1 MTQLISKV
9 GRRDYAERRAA
20 RIARLEERAAKA
32 RADGHAAIDRGRQ
45 MASAIPFGQ
54 PVQAPGHHSRQRDL
68 NYRARIDATF
78 DRGFRRLNEA
88 KEIERRAES
97 AALNDAISSD
107 DPEAVT
113 RLGAKLTEE
122 ETELAAAKAANA
134 VLRKGGTVAEAAALL
149 PMWPSPVR
157 TIEVWQSMRHR
168 TIPTANISARI
179 RAARKRVSV
188 IEARAAA
195 PEREPER
202 HGNATI
208 EESENRVRI
217 LFPGKPADAVRERL
231 KRAGFRWSPTA
242 GAWQR
247 HASPQA
253 WNAARAVLAQLAD
266 TAAE

>member
-1 MTQLISKV
+1 MI

-20 RIARLEERAAKA
+20 RIARLEARAAKA
-32 RADGHAAIDRGRQ
+32 RAEGHAAISRASS
-45 MASAIPFGQ
+45 MASVIPFGQ

-78 DRGFRRLNEA
+78 DRGFRSLSEA

-97 AALNDAISSD
+97 AARDDAISSD
-107 DPEAVT
+107 DPEALT
-113 RLGAKLTEE
+113 RLRQKLADEE
-122 ETELAAAKAANA
+122 SELGEIKAANA
-134 VLRKGGTVAEAAALL
+134 VLKRGGSVAEAAALL
-149 PMWPSPVR
+149 TTQRDPVR
-157 TIEVWQSMRHR
+157 HIEVWRSMGQR
-168 TIPTANISARI
+168 TLPTTNVTARI
-179 RAARKRVSV
+179 RATKKR
-188 IEARAAA
+188 IAELEARSVA
-195 PEREPER
+195 PIREPER
-202 HGNATI
+202 HGDATI

-217 LFPGKPADAVRERL
+217 VFPGKPADAVREHL
-231 KRAGFRWSPTA
+231 KRAGFHWSPSA